1 MKHITA
7 IKSLFY
13 LTGVS
18 SSSSYCPC
26 HQGMGVSCVSS
37 PSKSD
42 AADSKAFRINLF
54 PDTGAFMKNEGGGS
68 SKGGDSDNSNFIMI
82 DIDGTAD
89 SKTFER
95 YLQDL
100 DLKDDGDKAGAKE
113 SIDEEDD
120 LLSLMDSCK

>member
-1 MKHITA
+1 
-7 IKSLFY
+7 
-13 LTGVS
+13 
-18 SSSSYCPC
+18 
-26 HQGMGVSCVSS
+26 
-37 PSKSD
+37 
-42 AADSKAFRINLF
+42 
-54 PDTGAFMKNEGGGS
+54 MKNEGGSS

-120 LLSLMDSCK
+120 LLSLMDSCKWLYSVMNS